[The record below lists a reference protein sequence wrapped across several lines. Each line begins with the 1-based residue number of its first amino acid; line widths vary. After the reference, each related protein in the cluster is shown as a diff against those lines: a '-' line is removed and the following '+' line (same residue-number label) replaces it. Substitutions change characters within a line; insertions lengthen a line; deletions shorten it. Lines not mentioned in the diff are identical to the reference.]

1 MSELIELVDIGQ
13 SWFTVAMGPNL
24 GYWTILGNGSYGYTS
39 LGGLIFLLF
48 GIFAVVFSCTS
59 ALNSS
64 LSIRIGAFFSW
75 TALFIMTISLM
86 TGGKV
91 AVWSSL
97 CAVMM
102 ILHLLQIFSWT
113 FGRSRIVNNRS

>member
-1 MSELIELVDIGQ
+1 MIELLGAGK
-13 SWFTVAMGPNL
+13 SWFTVAMGTNL
-24 GYWTILGNGSYGYTS
+24 GYWTILGNGSYSYTS

-48 GIFAVVFSCTS
+48 GIFAVAFSCV
-59 ALNSS
+59 SS
-64 LSIRIGAFFSW
+64 LNNALSLRVGAFFSW
-75 TALFIMTISLM
+75 TALFVMTISLM

-91 AVWSSL
+91 VVWVSL

-113 FGRSRIVNNRS
+113 FGRRSVRNG